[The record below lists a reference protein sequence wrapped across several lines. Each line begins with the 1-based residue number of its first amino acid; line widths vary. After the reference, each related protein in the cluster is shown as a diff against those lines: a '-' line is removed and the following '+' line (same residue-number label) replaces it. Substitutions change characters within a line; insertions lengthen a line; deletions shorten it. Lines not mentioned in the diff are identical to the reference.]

1 MNARRVAAVAHKEW
15 REVLRD
21 RLFFVLAFAVPAIF
35 MVLFGYGL
43 TLDVENV
50 PFAVLDYDR
59 SSAGRDYAY
68 RFIGSRYFDFR
79 GYAQDEREIE
89 RLLKDNRIRA
99 AIVIPEHFG
108 RNLAASRSAGVQIL
122 LDGTIPSRAQTT
134 KGYVAAV
141 TAAANTDLMAE
152 HAARQGGL
160 SLDQARARIAP
171 VGIEVRYLYNQA
183 VHSIWSLAPKLII
196 VTLLFVPPILTAVG
210 VVREKETGSIYNIY
224 ASTVTRAE
232 FLCGKLAPYVA
243 ISVANMVVLWTMAVW
258 LFGAP
263 FKGNPAFF
271 FLASTVFVVCATAI
285 GLLVSLLVR
294 TQIAAIF
301 VTAVLT
307 MMPALD
313 YSGFLIPIHSMDAGG
328 QAIARSLPFMYAT
341 EIMEG
346 SFLKGLGFT
355 ELWPEL
361 LVLTVYTAA
370 LLVLAYILFRKR
382 PSA

>member
-1 MNARRVAAVAHKEW
+1 MNVRRVAALAHKEW

-43 TLDVENV
+43 RLDVENI

-59 SSAGRDYAY
+59 SSASRDYAH

-79 GYAQDEREIE
+79 GYVRDEREIE
-89 RLLKDNRIRA
+89 RLLKDSRIRA

-108 RNLAASRSAGVQIL
+108 RRLSADREAPAQIL
-122 LDGTIPSRAQTT
+122 LDGTIPSRAETA
-134 KGYVAAV
+134 KGYVAAI
-141 TAAANTDLMAE
+141 TAAANADLVAE
-152 HAARQGGL
+152 YAARQGGI
-160 SLDQARARIAP
+160 SLDQARARAAP

-183 VHSIWSLAPKLII
+183 VRSIWSLAPKLII
-196 VTLLFVPPILTAVG
+196 VILLFVPPILTAVG

-224 ASTVTRAE
+224 ASTVTRGE
-232 FLCGKLAPYVA
+232 FLCGKLVPYVA
-243 ISVANMVVLWTMAVW
+243 ISVANMLVLWAMAIW

-263 FKGNPAFF
+263 FKGTAVFF
-271 FLASTVFVVCATAI
+271 VLASTVFVVCATAI

-301 VTAVLT
+301 LTAVLT

-313 YSGFLIPIHSMDAGG
+313 YSGFLIPLHSMDPGG
-328 QAIARSLPFMYAT
+328 QVIARALPFVYAN

-346 SFLKGLGFT
+346 SFLKGLGFAA
-355 ELWPEL
+355 LWPEL
-361 LVLTVYTAA
+361 LVLMAYTTA
-370 LLVLAYILFRKR
+370 LLAVGYILFRKR
-382 PSA
+382 PST